1 VLGCREGLVFGRIA
15 RQAEAERAEEFRN
28 GSEAEMNGQTREAEP
43 AVSDNKANTVID
55 GTSKV
60 NS

>member
-1 VLGCREGLVFGRIA
+1 VFGRIA
-15 RQAEAERAEEFRN
+15 RQAVAERADEFKN
-28 GSEAEMNGQTREAEP
+28 GSEAEMNGQPKKAEP